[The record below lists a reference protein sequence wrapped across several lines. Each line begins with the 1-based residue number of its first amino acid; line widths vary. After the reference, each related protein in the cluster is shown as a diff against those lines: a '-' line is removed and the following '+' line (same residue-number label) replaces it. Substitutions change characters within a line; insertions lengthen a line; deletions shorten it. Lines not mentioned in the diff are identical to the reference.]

1 MKQSCAD
8 TITLMSSIF
17 KRLLLKGNKI
27 EVSQPITDD
36 EVEAFF
42 QENHRLNK
50 ELTGN
55 ERNEDLDK
63 CLKLKEFLVH
73 STKQRH
79 YFYSIKKCGDLN
91 CKTCLLLR
99 LPLQTF

>member
-1 MKQSCAD
+1 
-8 TITLMSSIF
+8 MSSIF
-17 KRLLLKGNKI
+17 KSLSLKGNKI
-27 EVSQPITDD
+27 EVCQPFTDD

-42 QENHRLNK
+42 QANHRLDK

-63 CLKLKEFLVH
+63 RLNLKVFLNH

-79 YFYSIKKCGDLN
+79 YFYSVKKCCDLN
-91 CKTCLLLR
+91 CKTCLLPCLS
-99 LPLQTF
+99 L